1 MSPIGTP
8 WCTSAFYSLLIVPKV
23 SPARCS
29 SLAFGVNALMT
40 KRPLPP
46 LSWGRAVAIVGGTV
60 GVASGGLQIMPR
72 SSLYLGAWVA
82 MSFVPCLSATAQSDA
97 VQTAPTLIAVTNST
111 PALVTDRHLAAQAAG
126 SRALH
131 YCSGIFSAGLPEN
144 LLEESMSGR
153 AAREARTVVDREKKT
168 VSVYYASDME
178 PRIAAWRPGLGC
190 TQLPIG
196 ATIDLAASLPR
207 MPASVSAPSLD
218 AEKWPM
224 GDAGAIASLPK
235 AKNAAVATVLDAAF
249 KNESGVYG
257 GHTWGIVI
265 VKDGR
270 IVAERYAPGWGM
282 HTAARTN
289 SMCKSLGV
297 SLVGLGVRA
306 GLLDLDRKAPLKAWQ
321 TPGDPRG
328 NITLNH
334 LLHMA
339 SGLYTEAGGDPL
351 LDTYNAGAPPSEKSM
366 LNLLD
371 SRPGARFVY
380 AGSDTILA
388 TRALREALN
397 DDQRWVSFP
406 YRELLWKLGMT
417 RTVVETDWRGDFL
430 ISGQCWS
437 TARDFGRFGMLYLAD
452 GVWNGER
459 LLPEGWSKY
468 VSTLAPAQPA
478 SYLKGGPGYGAQ
490 FWIHNRREGL
500 PDVAY
505 TANGAAGQ
513 YAMIVPS
520 ANLVVVRRGFDVT
533 SNFNIAKFSADVL
546 HALGD

>member
-1 MSPIGTP
+1 MSRT
-8 WCTSAFYSLLIVPKV
+8 
-23 SPARCS
+23 
-29 SLAFGVNALMT
+29 M
-40 KRPLPP
+40 
-46 LSWGRAVAIVGGTV
+46 
-60 GVASGGLQIMPR
+60 
-72 SSLYLGAWVA
+72 YLGALVSVGA
-82 MSFVPCLSATAQSDA
+82 ALLAGLPATAQ
-97 VQTAPTLIAVTNST
+97 QTSAAESPPELIPVTNRN

-126 SRALH
+126 YRALH
-131 YCSGIFSAGLPEN
+131 YCTGIFSAGLAETQI
-144 LLEESMSGR
+144 EESMSSR
-153 AAREARTVVDREKKT
+153 ASRDAKTTIDRDNKV

-178 PRIAAWRPGLGC
+178 PRVAAFRPGLGC

-196 ATIDLAASLPR
+196 ATPELVGKLPR
-207 MPASVSAPSLD
+207 LPDSVAAPKLD
-218 AEKWPM
+218 DRPWPL
-224 GDAGAIASLPK
+224 GDADGVVALPA
-235 AKNAAVATVLDAAF
+235 AKNAAVAAVLDAAF
-249 KNESGVYG
+249 MNDAGPYR
-257 GHTWGIVI
+257 GHTWGVVL

-270 IVAERYAPGWGM
+270 IVAERYEPGWDM
-282 HTAARTN
+282 HSAARTN

-297 SLVGLGVRA
+297 SLVGMGVRA
-306 GLLDLDRKAPLKAWQ
+306 GLLDVNRKAPLKAWQ

-351 LDTYNAGAPPSEKSM
+351 FDTYDAGAPPSEISI
-366 LNLLD
+366 LNIVD
-371 SRPGARFVY
+371 SRPGTRFVY
-380 AGSDTILA
+380 AGSDTIMA
-388 TRALREALN
+388 ARALREALN
-397 DDQRWVSFP
+397 DDGRWLAFP

-478 SYLKGGPGYGAQ
+478 SYSKGGPGYGAQ
-490 FWIHNRREGL
+490 FWIHNGREGL
-500 PDVAY
+500 PALAY
-505 TANGAAGQ
+505 TADGAGGQ
-513 YAMIVPS
+513 YAMVIPS

-546 HALGD
+546 HALHN